1 MRALLA
7 TPNGP
12 EPAELRDVP
21 APTPAADEALL
32 EVRAASLNRG
42 ELMLLARRPDW
53 GPGQDVAGMVVEP
66 AADGSG
72 PPAGTPVVAM
82 VEQGG
87 WAERVGAPTSRLAA
101 LPDGVGFGEAST
113 LGVAAMT
120 ALRALREAGVPLLA
134 SRVLVT
140 GASGG
145 VGRFGVQ
152 LASLAGADVTA
163 VARDAGRAEGLLELG
178 ASRVVLE
185 TEDLPGPFDVVL
197 EGVGGTSL
205 ERSVRALGTRGV
217 AMLYAATDPEPAR
230 IGLFDFL
237 AHAGAGARI
246 QGFGVYRTPV
256 ETFGA
261 DLGYLAGL
269 VAAGKLHAPVG
280 LEVSW
285 RELARA
291 TEALRNRQ
299 VNGKVVLT
307 ID

>member
-12 EPAELRDVP
+12 EPAELREIP

-53 GPGQDVAGMVVEP
+53 GPGQDVAGVVVEP

-72 PPAGTPVVAM
+72 PPAGTRVVAM

-87 WAERVGAPTSRLAA
+87 WAERVGAPTTRLAE
-101 LPDGVGFGEAST
+101 LPDGVGFGEAAT

-120 ALRALREAGVPLLA
+120 ALRALREAGVPLLG

-145 VGRFGVQ
+145 VGRYGVQ

-185 TEDLPGPFDVVL
+185 AEDLPGPFDVVL
-197 EGVGGTSL
+197 EGVGGASL

-237 AHAGAGARI
+237 GHAGAGARI

-256 ETFGA
+256 ETFGE

-269 VAAGKLHAPVG
+269 VAAGKLQAPVG
-280 LEVSW
+280 LELSW
-285 RELARA
+285 RQLARA

>member
-12 EPAELRDVP
+12 EPAELRDIP
-21 APTPAADEALL
+21 APTPAADEALV

-53 GPGQDVAGMVVEP
+53 GPGQDVAGVVVEA
-66 AADGSG
+66 AADGTG
-72 PPAGTPVVAM
+72 PPAGTRVVAM
-82 VEQGG
+82 VDQGG

-101 LPDGVGFGEAST
+101 LPNGVGFAEAST

-120 ALRALREAGVPLLA
+120 ALRALREAGGLLGF
-134 SRVLVT
+134 RVLVT

-152 LASLAGADVTA
+152 LARLAGADVTA

-178 ASRVVLE
+178 ASRVVLD
-185 TEDLPGPFDVVL
+185 TEDLPGPFDAVL
-197 EGVGGTSL
+197 EGVGGASL
-205 ERSVRALGTRGV
+205 ERSVRALGPRGV
-217 AMLYAATDPEPAR
+217 ALLYAATDPEPAR
-230 IGLFDFL
+230 IGLADFL
-237 AHAGAGARI
+237 GYAGPAARI
-246 QGFGVYRTPV
+246 QGFGIYRTPV
-256 ETFGA
+256 ETFGQ

-269 VAAGKLHAPVG
+269 VAAGKLQAPVG
-280 LEVSW
+280 LQVSW
-285 RELARA
+285 RELAGA

>member
-12 EPAELRDVP
+12 EPAELREIP

-53 GPGQDVAGMVVEP
+53 GPGQDVAGVVVEA

-72 PPAGTPVVAM
+72 PPAGTRVVAM
-82 VEQGG
+82 IDQGG
-87 WAERVGAPTSRLAA
+87 WAERVGAPASRLAS
-101 LPDGVGFGEAST
+101 LPDGVGFAEAST

-120 ALRALREAGVPLLA
+120 ALRALREAGRPLLG

-163 VARDAGRAEGLLELG
+163 VARDAARAEGLLELG
-178 ASRVVLE
+178 ASRVVLD

-197 EGVGGTSL
+197 EGVSGASL

-217 AMLYAATDPEPAR
+217 AMLYAATNPEPAR

-237 AHAGAGARI
+237 GYAGAGARI

-256 ETFGA
+256 ETFGQ

-269 VAAGKLHAPVG
+269 VAAGKLRAPVG

-299 VNGKVVLT
+299 VNGKVVLE

>member
-12 EPAELRDVP
+12 EPAELRDIP

-53 GPGQDVAGMVVEP
+53 GPGQDVAGVVVEP

-101 LPDGVGFGEAST
+101 LPDGVRFGEAAT

-120 ALRALREAGVPLLA
+120 ALRALREAGVPLLG

-145 VGRFGVQ
+145 VGRYGVQ

-197 EGVGGTSL
+197 EGVGGASL

-269 VAAGKLHAPVG
+269 VAAGKLRPPVG

-285 RELARA
+285 RDLATA